1 MSRVQIVQLPR
12 IAVWLVGLFIVEEQT
27 GMQPQILEERFSD
40 MASGCGTGR
49 ASRWYWSQSVKTIAG
64 LAGRGFRTAP
74 WLIVITTLSGALL
87 LQFVTGNLQR
97 VIMEFISLLNH
108 YVTSNYDSKHVAS
121 RIFWMYYTVFV
132 GSLLLSL
139 IIGSF
144 VAMVAKRREM
154 IATMTLSFVS
164 LIMTVTTFWTL
175 VARHAPVDPVLFP
188 RIMVKQLSASFLIVI
203 GGIIVRELRSAA
215 AQSLKHPALIYG
227 LAFAVSVVTLLVA
240 YFPFYWLLVQIQ
252 TWRLGHPNPFTIGPA
267 MDAIPCSFVAAVIA
281 FWFTVRGAKKRWP
294 QES

>member
-1 MSRVQIVQLPR
+1 MSRVQIVQPPR

-27 GMQPQILEERFSD
+27 GMQPQILDERFSN
-40 MASGCGTGR
+40 MASRCGTGR
-49 ASRWYWSQSVKTIAG
+49 SRRWYWSQSVKTIAG

-108 YVTSNYDSKHVAS
+108 HVTPYYDSKHLDS
-121 RIFWMYYTVFV
+121 HLFWMYYTVFV
-132 GSLLLSL
+132 GSLLVSL

-164 LIMTVTTFWTL
+164 LVMTATTFWTL
-175 VARHAPVDPVLFP
+175 VARHEPVDPILFP
-188 RIMVKQLSASFLIVI
+188 RIMIRQLSASFLIVI
-203 GGIIVRELRSAA
+203 GGIIVRETRSAA
-215 AQSLKHPALIYG
+215 AQSL
-227 LAFAVSVVTLLVA
+227 S
-240 YFPFYWLLVQIQ
+240 
-252 TWRLGHPNPFTIGPA
+252 
-267 MDAIPCSFVAAVIA
+267 DA
-281 FWFTVRGAKKRWP
+281 
-294 QES
+294 